1 MPDILYGN
9 GAYRRDRGDFA
20 ELKLK
25 NMFPEASPSAESGA
39 ALLSRP
45 GLRLAYEVGEGPIRD
60 HFQKPGLFNGDAF
73 TVSGGELY
81 RGTSLVGP
89 IDGDGIPRWANSKME
104 VVVTCGQTAYSY
116 REGDLAAIPMPDGFN
131 VRSVCGTIGGMFIFL
146 KDGSHHFYWSEV
158 NNARS
163 VLAISYAAA
172 QSMPDDLLDC
182 MSIGENL
189 FLLGEESTETHY
201 YDKNDVN
208 LPLKRIIQR
217 TAPKGIIATG
227 TATMFDNA
235 LHWVGHDGVIYRMAD
250 VPTRMSNH
258 ALEERIAQSAHYRMF
273 TFLFEGHSFL
283 CVRLDGGTWV
293 FDPAGGNEWP
303 EFTTFNH
310 GNFLGQ
316 CAAMLESGVQFGSD
330 TDGKIYEFGDD
341 WTDDGEKLI
350 REFTAGFP
358 IKGGSVPVDL
368 LEIECNPGNI
378 KADDWP
384 GVIPQIEMRTSRD
397 RGHNFSM
404 WRTAPLGLE
413 GQYRKRPRW
422 RRLGYFDAPGCMID
436 FRLTDPTPLRVSG
449 VLINEPAG
457 GRARG

>member
-1 MPDILYGN
+1 MPDILYGK

-20 ELKLK
+20 ELKLV
-25 NMFPEASPSAESGA
+25 NMFPEASPSAEQGV

-45 GLRLAYEVGEGPIRD
+45 GLRHAYTVGSGPIRD
-60 HFQKPGLFNGDAF
+60 HFQRPGLFNGDTF
-73 TVSGGELY
+73 TVSGGQLY
-81 RGTSLVGP
+81 RNTTLIGAINGS
-89 IDGDGIPRWANSKME
+89 GIPRWANSKME

-116 REGDLAAIPMPDGFN
+116 REGDFAAIAMPDGFN
-131 VRSVCGTIGGMFIFL
+131 VRSVCGAIGGMFIFI

-158 NNARS
+158 NDAR
-163 VLAISYAAA
+163 VVTALSYAAA

-189 FLLGEESTETHY
+189 FLLGEDSTETHY

-208 LPLKRIIQR
+208 LPFKRIIQR

-258 ALEERIAQSAHYRMF
+258 ALEERIAQSANYRMF

-283 CVRLDGGTWV
+283 CVRLDGGTWA

-303 EFTTFNH
+303 QFATFNH
-310 GNFLGQ
+310 GNFIGQ
-316 CAAMLESGVQFGSD
+316 CAAMPESGVQFGSD
-330 TDGKIYEFGDD
+330 TDGKIYEFSED
-341 WTDDGEKLI
+341 WTDNGAKLE
-350 REFTAGFP
+350 RRFTAGFP
-358 IKGGSVPVDL
+358 IKGGSVPVDMI
-368 LEIECNPGNI
+368 EIECNPGSI
-378 KADDWP
+378 TADDWP
-384 GVIPQIEMRTSRD
+384 GVDPQIEMRTSRD
-397 RGHNFSM
+397 RGHNFTM
-404 WRTAPLGLE
+404 WRTAPLGRE

-436 FRLTDPTPLRVSG
+436 FRLTDPAPLRVSG

-457 GRARG
+457 GRGR